1 MQINVEIQEEKIKKK
16 VLSERQSVR
25 EILWKEKKS
34 DHELENTLKK
44 KFGLNQ
50 IISKLLVSRGINTEN
65 FSKFSNPLLK
75 NIMPDPF
82 VIDDMEKATK
92 KIVELILKRKKIGLL
107 GDYDVDGS
115 ASTAIMCKYFKE
127 LGVNFEFYIPD
138 RIEDGYGPNIKI
150 MDYFKNKGCD
160 LIITLDCGT
169 SSVKEINYIK
179 KKLVDVIVVDHHKQ
193 GKNLPD
199 ALAIVNPNKNN
210 DSSNLK
216 NLCAAGVT
224 FFLLASIN
232 RELRKIKTSFFIP
245 DLLNYLDLVALATIC
260 DLVKLDL
267 MNRAFVKQGLKVLNK
282 TKNDGLLS
290 LINESGIKEK
300 VSCYHLGYIIGPRI
314 NAGGRVGKSSKGT
327 ELLISSDKNLNFVM
341 AKQLNEYNA
350 LRKKIELE
358 VEKEAIGKVD
368 GNDSDSIICVNSDN
382 WHSGVIGIV
391 ASKLVEKFNRPS
403 IVISENI
410 DICKASCRSVN
421 DFDIG
426 TLIIEAVEKKIIETG
441 GGHKMAGGFSI
452 KKNKINELKKFLKD
466 KYNPN
471 TFEYIKYYD
480 CDLKLSSID
489 MNLFNEIQKISPF
502 GIGNTTPKFLIKDC
516 IIKFPRIVG
525 QKHLS
530 CVVSDIFKN
539 EFKSIAFNAID
550 NSINNYITSNIGEML
565 DLIVSIT
572 KNNWMEEEKIE
583 LRIEDVIK
591 N

>member
-16 VLSERQSVR
+16 VLREPQSVR
-25 EILWKEKKS
+25 KILWKEKKS
-34 DHELENTLKK
+34 DHELEFSLQKS
-44 KFGLNQ
+44 FGLNQ
-50 IISKLLVSRGINTEN
+50 IISKLLVSRGINAKN
-65 FSKFSNPLLK
+65 FRKFSNPLLK

-82 VIDDMEKATK
+82 LIDGMEKATK
-92 KIVELILKRKKIGLL
+92 KIVEFILKRKKIGLL

-115 ASTAIMCKYFKE
+115 ASTAIMCRYFKE
-127 LGVNFEFYIPD
+127 LGVSFEFYIPD

-150 MDYFKNKGCD
+150 MEHFKNKGCD

-169 SSVKEINYIK
+169 SSLKEINYIK

-199 ALAIVNPNKNN
+199 AFAIVNPNKKN
-210 DSSNLK
+210 DNSNLK

-232 RELRKIKTSFFIP
+232 RELKKKKINSFIP
-245 DLLNYLDLVALATIC
+245 NLINYLDLVALATIC

-267 MNRAFVKQGLKVLNK
+267 MNRAFVKQGLKVLNQ

-300 VSCYHLGYIIGPRI
+300 VSCYHLGYVIGPRI

-327 ELLISSDKNLNFVM
+327 ELLTSSDKNLNFVM

-358 VEKEAIGKVD
+358 VEKEAIRQVD
-368 GNDSDSIICVNSDN
+368 ANDSVLCVNSNN
-382 WHSGVIGIV
+382 WHPGVIGIV
-391 ASKLVEKFNRPS
+391 ASKLVEKFNKPS
-403 IVISENI
+403 IVISENM

-426 TLIIEAVEKKIIETG
+426 NIIIEAVEKKIIERG

-452 KKNKINELKKFLKD
+452 KKNKITELKEFLSH
-466 KYNPN
+466 KYNPKS
-471 TFEYIKYYD
+471 FEYIKYYD
-480 CDLKLSSID
+480 YDIKLSSVD
-489 MNLFNEIQKISPF
+489 MNLYNEIQKISPF
-502 GIGNTTPKFLIKDC
+502 GIGNPTPKFLIRDC

-525 QKHLS
+525 EKHLS
-530 CVVSDIFKN
+530 CIVSDIYKN
-539 EFKSIAFNAID
+539 EFKSIAFNAKE
-550 NSINNYITSNIGEML
+550 NSINDYIGSNISEMQN
-565 DLIVSIT
+565 LIVTIA
-572 KNNWMEEEKIE
+572 KNTWLEQEKIE
-583 LRIEDVIK
+583 LRIEDILK

>member
-16 VLSERQSVR
+16 VLSELQSVR
-25 EILWKEKKS
+25 KILWKEKKS
-34 DHELENTLKK
+34 DHELEYTLKK
-44 KFGLNQ
+44 RFGLNT

-82 VIDDMEKATK
+82 VIDDMERATK

-138 RIEDGYGPNIKI
+138 RIEDGYGPSIKI

-169 SSVKEINYIK
+169 SSLKEINYIK

-199 ALAIVNPNKNN
+199 ALAIINPNKKDDN
-210 DSSNLK
+210 SNLK

-341 AKQLNEYNA
+341 AKQLNDYNA

-358 VEKEAIGKVD
+358 VEKEAIRKVD
-368 GNDSDSIICVNSDN
+368 DNDSVICVNSGN

-391 ASKLVEKFNRPS
+391 ASKLVEKFNKPS

-426 TLIIEAVEKKIIETG
+426 TLIIEAVEKKIFETG

-452 KKNKINELKKFLKD
+452 KKNKINELKKFLKN
-466 KYNPN
+466 KYNPKN
-471 TFEYIKYYD
+471 FEYTKYYD
-480 CDLKLSSID
+480 YDLKLSSID
-489 MNLFNEIQKISPF
+489 MNLFNEIEKIAPF
-502 GIGNTTPKFLIKDC
+502 GVGNITPKFLIRDC

-525 QKHLS
+525 EKHLS
-530 CVVSDIFKN
+530 CIVSDIFKN

-550 NSINNYITSNIGEML
+550 NSINDYITSNIGEVL
-565 DLIVSIT
+565 NLIVSIT
-572 KNNWMEEEKIE
+572 KNNWMGEEKIE
-583 LRIEDVIK
+583 LRIEDVMK